1 MTFLLNRVKNNP
13 YPGLGKFKYSSD
25 MRRYKYYLF
34 VFFVLSIQYSCD
46 RNDDEEIDKSVVI
59 NEFMVVNNTTAADQ
73 DGEYDD
79 WIELFNLTNGE
90 IDLSGY
96 YLTDSKKNLTKWK
109 FPAGTSITGGGYL
122 IIWADGDTM
131 QVGLHTNYKLSSLGE
146 RVLLL
151 TPELEIMDHVE
162 YDAQL
167 NELGYA
173 RVPNGTGKFVWQK
186 ATFNGT
192 ND

>member
-1 MTFLLNRVKNNP
+1 MH
-13 YPGLGKFKYSSD
+13 
-25 MRRYKYYLF
+25 RYRYYLF
-34 VFFVLSIQYSCD
+34 VLFVLLIQNSCD
-46 RNDDEEIDKSVVI
+46 RDDDQDIDKTVVI
-59 NEFMVVNNTTAADQ
+59 NEFMVVNFTTVADQ

-79 WIELFNLTNGE
+79 WIELYNLTSNE

-109 FPAGTSITGGGYL
+109 FPEGTSITGGGYL
-122 IIWADGDTM
+122 IVWADDDTT

-151 TPELEIMDHVE
+151 TPELEFMDKVE
-162 YDAQL
+162 YGSQS
-167 NELGYA
+167 NELAYA
-173 RVPNGTGKFVWQK
+173 RVPNGTGGFVWQS
-186 ATFNGT
+186 ATFNYQ